1 MYTMNT
7 NYTAITENAYAKIN
21 LGLDIVGKRSDGYHL
36 LRMVMQTLELHDT
49 VTIRRMEPEQGIKT
63 VTDVSLVKD
72 DKDNLAY
79 KAALLLKE
87 KYGIGEGMEIRIEK
101 KIPVAAGLAGGSSD
115 AAAVMRGVNRLFSLG
130 LDKDELKM
138 LGVSL
143 GADVPY
149 CIEGGTRLSE
159 GIGELLTPVKSKIKG
174 CPVLLIKPERGIST
188 KEAYGEYDKDQS
200 EIHPDTDAIVSA
212 IEEGNVPLLGRL
224 LGNVLER
231 TAVKKLPEI
240 EEIRDFMLFKR
251 LRGVLMSGSGPTVFA
266 FDEDREL
273 ITSVYEEGKEKFRGY
288 DVILTEFFDPE

>member
-79 KAALLLKE
+79 KAALFLKE
-87 KYGIGEGMEIRIEK
+87 KYGIGDGMEIRIEK

-130 LDKDELKM
+130 LDKDELKIM
-138 LGVSL
+138 GVSL

-188 KEAYGEYDKDQS
+188 REAYGEYDKGQS

>member
-1 MYTMNT
+1 MNT
-7 NYTAITENAYAKIN
+7 TYAETTENAYAKIN

-49 VTIRRMEPEQGIKT
+49 VTIRKMEPEHGIKT
-63 VTDVSLVKD
+63 VTDVSWVKD

-79 KAALLLKE
+79 RAALLLKE
-87 KYGIGEGMEIRIEK
+87 KYGLEEGMEIRIEK
-101 KIPVAAGLAGGSSD
+101 KIPAAAGLAGGSSD
-115 AAAVMRGVNRLFSLG
+115 AAAVLRGVNRLFSLG
-130 LDKDELKM
+130 LDKDELKK

-149 CIEGGTRLSE
+149 CIEGGTKLSE

-188 KEAYGEYDKDQS
+188 KEAYGEYDRNQS
-200 EIHPDTDAIVSA
+200 EIHPDTEAIVSA
-212 IEEGNVPLLGRL
+212 IEEGNLPRLGRL
-224 LGNVLER
+224 LRNVLEK
-231 TAVKKLPEI
+231 TALKKLPEI
-240 EEIRDFMLFKR
+240 GEIKDFLLYKR

-273 ITSVYEEGKEKFRGY
+273 ITAVYEEGKKKFRGY
-288 DVILTEFFDPE
+288 DVILTEFFEPLN